1 MQPAKLHWSNCF
13 PHSSCK
19 ISVEKSRI
27 KNPANQERSNAIST
41 ALGDRVQCI
50 MQSSR
55 HAAATAMS
63 HMSVSGTE
71 NSLLFSTNCAPKAAV
86 HGAPTTAD
94 DRLTGSTVQVQT
106 CLCRFQVVPP
116 NISEVASS
124 KTAHQPFRMSSVRK
138 RTDLS
143 SSGRVCRIGPDAELF
158 HRPDNAV

>member
-1 MQPAKLHWSNCF
+1 MPLRTSNFLVYEMQPAKLHWSNCF

-55 HAAATAMS
+55 HAAAAMS

-71 NSLLFSTNCAPKAAV
+71 NSLLVSTNCTPKSAV
-86 HGAPTTAD
+86 HGASTAAD
-94 DRLTGSTVQVQT
+94 DRLTGSSVQVQT
-106 CLCRFQVVPP
+106 CLCRFQVLP
-116 NISEVASS
+116 NISEVAPA
-124 KTAHQPFRMSSVRK
+124 KTAHQPFRHVLCPE
-138 RTDLS
+138 TY
-143 SSGRVCRIGPDAELF
+143 
-158 HRPDNAV
+158 